1 MRISDWSSDV
11 CSSDL
16 HGAQSV
22 PRETHTSIRLAATHP
37 ATAQACPQ
45 MAYRFGTS
53 RQERHTRLNHFSMRG
68 PHRARALRDRSIAC
82 SCLARVIAF
91 STLRICT
98 SRSEEHTSELQSL
111 MRISYAVFCLKKK
124 TNLHSHNT

>member
-1 MRISDWSSDV
+1 
-11 CSSDL
+11 
-16 HGAQSV
+16 
-22 PRETHTSIRLAATHP
+22 
-37 ATAQACPQ
+37 

-91 STLRICT
+91 SPLRICT
-98 SRSEEHTSELQSL
+98 STSAGLIRANRPSERTKVMGSVERSEEHTSELQSL
-111 MRISYAVFCLKKK
+111 TRHSYAGFGLKTKK
-124 TNLHSHNT
+124 

>member
-1 MRISDWSSDV
+1 
-11 CSSDL
+11 
-16 HGAQSV
+16 
-22 PRETHTSIRLAATHP
+22 
-37 ATAQACPQ
+37 

-98 SRSEEHTSELQSL
+98 STSAGLIRANRPSERPKVMASVEPFAE
-111 MRISYAVFCLKKK
+111 
-124 TNLHSHNT
+124 LHSMHAATRFSLGLGPPADLAIGGGPCR

>member
-68 PHRARALRDRSIAC
+68 PHRARALRDRS
-82 SCLARVIAF
+82 
-91 STLRICT
+91 
-98 SRSEEHTSELQSL
+98 EEHTSELQSL
-111 MRISYAVFCLKKK
+111 LRISYAVFFLKKK
-124 TNLHSHNT
+124 KHNNTQETTT

>member
-1 MRISDWSSDV
+1 
-11 CSSDL
+11 
-16 HGAQSV
+16 
-22 PRETHTSIRLAATHP
+22 
-37 ATAQACPQ
+37 
-45 MAYRFGTS
+45 
-53 RQERHTRLNHFSMRG
+53 MRG

-98 SRSEEHTSELQSL
+98 STSAGLIRANRPSERTKVMASVEPFAELHRSEEHTSELQYL

-124 TNLHSHNT
+124 TNTQHSIPTETSK

>member
-1 MRISDWSSDV
+1 
-11 CSSDL
+11 
-16 HGAQSV
+16 
-22 PRETHTSIRLAATHP
+22 
-37 ATAQACPQ
+37 

-68 PHRARALRDRSIAC
+68 PHRARALRDRALAC

-98 SRSEEHTSELQSL
+98 PTSAGLIRANRPSERKKVMTSVDPLAE
-111 MRISYAVFCLKKK
+111 
-124 TNLHSHNT
+124 LHSMHAAPRFPYRFGPPADLGTR